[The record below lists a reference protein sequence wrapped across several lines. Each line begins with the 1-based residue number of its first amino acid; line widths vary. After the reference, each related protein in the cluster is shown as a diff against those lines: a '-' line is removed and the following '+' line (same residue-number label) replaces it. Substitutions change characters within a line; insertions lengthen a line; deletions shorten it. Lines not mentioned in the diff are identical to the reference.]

1 LDDSLFNI
9 CESFLARA
17 VFCSMKRLV
26 DMVLVDVVG
35 VDEWDDV
42 VRV

>member
-1 LDDSLFNI
+1 MIHYSIFVNH
-9 CESFLARA
+9 SWH

-26 DMVLVDVVG
+26 DMVGVDVVG